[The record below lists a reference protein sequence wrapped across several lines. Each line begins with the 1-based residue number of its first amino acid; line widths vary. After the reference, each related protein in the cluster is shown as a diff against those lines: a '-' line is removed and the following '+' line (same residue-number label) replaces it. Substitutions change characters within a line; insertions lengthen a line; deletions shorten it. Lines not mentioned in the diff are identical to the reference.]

1 MFTCGVE
8 GCVKTARN
16 YSTLMSHLSR
26 KHSDVDLD
34 ELVQSFEDDE
44 LVQSFEDDEMHIDE
58 TQHLSG
64 GDDEDEVNQLPL
76 SPTVNN
82 LERSAALFLLTLKEK
97 YQLTQSAIDFAVSQ
111 VKEMMFYDMED
122 KRAELEKA
130 LGQID
135 VESSVKVG
143 LSDCLQYRNPFSGL
157 ETEYMQ
163 AKYYREHFGLVVKE
177 TYENVD
183 CTYMYM
189 YSFPLAHYFSYP
201 MQVFLSPH

>member
-1 MFTCGVE
+1 MFTCCVE
-8 GCVKTARN
+8 GSVKTTRN
-16 YSTLMSHLSR
+16 YSTLMSHLSH
-26 KHSDVDLD
+26 KHPDVDLD

-44 LVQSFEDDEMHIDE
+44 LVQSFEDDEMHID
-58 TQHLSG
+58 HLCD
-64 GDDEDEVNQLPL
+64 GDDEDEVNQPPH
-76 SPTVNN
+76 SPIVNN

-97 YQLTQSAIDFAVSQ
+97 YQLTQSAVDFAISQ

-135 VESSVKVG
+135 VESSVKLGV
-143 LSDCLQYRNPFSGL
+143 SDCLKYRNPFSGL

-177 TYENVD
+177 THD
-183 CTYMYM
+183 MRM
-189 YSFPLAHYFSYP
+189 
-201 MQVFLSPH
+201 